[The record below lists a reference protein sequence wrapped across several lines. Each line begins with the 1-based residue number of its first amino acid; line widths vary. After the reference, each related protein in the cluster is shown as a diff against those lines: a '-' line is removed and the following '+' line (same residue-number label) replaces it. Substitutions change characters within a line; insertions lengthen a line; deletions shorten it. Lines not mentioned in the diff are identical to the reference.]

1 LDYKINL
8 DVTIYESELIKE
20 GLKVLLQQRYK
31 EHPQLEPDHNEYIQ
45 DRTKEIQKLYEKI
58 EGLQAKS

>member
-1 LDYKINL
+1 
-8 DVTIYESELIKE
+8 
-20 GLKVLLQQRYK
+20 LKVLLQQRYK